1 MPKDISAPL
10 IMVGPGSGIAP
21 FRGFWHH
28 RRSQMKSLEPDA
40 QKPGP
45 MWLFF
50 GCRHSDMELY
60 KEEKEEALSDGVI
73 TNSFLALS
81 RKTECKN
88 VSYFL
93 YYIFGNIIIL
103 TGNTVKYG
111 STRNINNPYDL
122 QLIPLTEIRS
132 RSNSRERSGDS
143 KHVVR

>member
-1 MPKDISAPL
+1 MPKDISSPL

-28 RRSQMKSLEPDA
+28 RRSQMKSMEPGA

-60 KEEKEEALSDGVI
+60 KEEKEEAVSDGVI

-81 RKTECKN
+81 RKNDCKN

-93 YYIFGNIIIL
+93 SYVF
-103 TGNTVKYG
+103 
-111 STRNINNPYDL
+111 
-122 QLIPLTEIRS
+122 IR
-132 RSNSRERSGDS
+132 
-143 KHVVR
+143 